1 MCMRVSV
8 CACVCMRV
16 SVCVCVCVC
25 VVGVPGRWREACS
38 LKCDVTA
45 QEKEGG

>member
-16 SVCVCVCVC
+16 SVCVCVC